1 MLKVFIINVIE
12 KNSALKDYALK
23 LILMILKFR
32 TSFRLV
38 YELLL
43 LFRRSNVFEDIH
55 FHT

>member
-43 LFRRSNVFEDIH
+43 ISLSFVIPSMINALL
-55 FHT
+55 